1 MDIENVISELNKIGD
16 MKPVEAI
23 AIAKFAANKLDELN
37 NLCLDMVV
45 ALPDN
50 GVEDDIVNYYRDGY
64 NSINK

>member
-1 MDIENVISELNKIGD
+1 MTIENIICELNRIGD
-16 MKPVEAI
+16 MTPDEVMAT
-23 AIAKFAANKLDELN
+23 AKVAANKLDELN

-50 GVEDDIVNYYRDGY
+50 GVKDDIVNYYRDGY